1 MFSKGRELYGLF
13 EARQAIHEAGCVL
26 VTEGYMDVV
35 ALAQLGFANA
45 VATLGTACTAE
56 HVQKLFRVTDAVVFS
71 FDGDAAG
78 RRAARKALEGALA
91 FASDTRSIRFL
102 FLPPEH
108 DPDSYIRSHGQ
119 EAFARC
125 MAEAMPLSRFLLE
138 SAREG
143 CDEQSA
149 EGRARMA
156 SQARPLWSILPDG
169 ALKRQ
174 LLAEIADSVQLGSH
188 ELAELW
194 GLHQVAT
201 PLRGKSAPAGTTP
214 NRAFVAGQSV
224 PHRRTPAPPRP
235 AGRNAP
241 VSRADHAARLL
252 LSRPAWDT
260 LSGEEQAMLCALPAP
275 HGELF
280 CWLEVQTHDHG
291 HQPWGALREG
301 LREHPAEPLAVR
313 LMSGIPLDEPDDPR
327 EAERE
332 LRALL
337 DRMLVERLKQQE
349 TDAIAASSSDPAA
362 LERYRRLQA
371 RRRALETAQRQ
382 A

>member
-1 MFSKGRELYGLF
+1 
-13 EARQAIHEAGCVL
+13 
-26 VTEGYMDVV
+26 
-35 ALAQLGFANA
+35 
-45 VATLGTACTAE
+45 
-56 HVQKLFRVTDAVVFS
+56 
-71 FDGDAAG
+71 
-78 RRAARKALEGALA
+78 
-91 FASDTRSIRFL
+91 
-102 FLPPEH
+102 
-108 DPDSYIRSHGQ
+108 
-119 EAFARC
+119 
-125 MAEAMPLSRFLLE
+125 
-138 SAREG
+138 
-143 CDEQSA
+143 
-149 EGRARMA
+149 
-156 SQARPLWSILPDG
+156 
-169 ALKRQ
+169 
-174 LLAEIADSVQLGSH
+174 
-188 ELAELW
+188 
-194 GLHQVAT
+194 
-201 PLRGKSAPAGTTP
+201 
-214 NRAFVAGQSV
+214 
-224 PHRRTPAPPRP
+224 
-235 AGRNAP
+235 
-241 VSRADHAARLL
+241 
-252 LSRPAWDT
+252 
-260 LSGEEQAMLCALPAP
+260 MLCALPAP